1 MYIIHCIMYIIIH
14 YTPYTNP
21 YITPYAIPYISP
33 YKIPYTTPDSLC
45 TLYTIVRSC
54 VTFFGKSAL
63 NTLRFFSALNFF

>member
-21 YITPYAIPYISP
+21 YITPYAIPY
-33 YKIPYTTPDSLC
+33 KIPFTTPDSLC

-63 NTLRFFSALNFF
+63 STLRFFSALNCV